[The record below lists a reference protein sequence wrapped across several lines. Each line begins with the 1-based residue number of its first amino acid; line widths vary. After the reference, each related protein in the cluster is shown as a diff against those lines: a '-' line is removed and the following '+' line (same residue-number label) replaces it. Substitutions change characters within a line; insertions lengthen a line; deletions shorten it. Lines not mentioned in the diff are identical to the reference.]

1 MGHITLHMGIGW
13 VLEAAVYIWVT
24 CWTVYGMKE
33 GSSVYGQFSDL
44 G

>member
-1 MGHITLHMGIGW
+1 MHMGIGW

-24 CWTVYGMKE
+24 FRTVYGMKE